1 MNKQMQKILFTIFFL
16 TQTILLAQVKHCS
29 DDCSCIAKGQ
39 ILDAKTE
46 EPLPYATVQVKG
58 TNIGAVADENG
69 IFLLQHICEEEF
81 DIIISSVG
89 YKTLEHHHDNY
100 HEEDIV
106 HLAQEEL
113 FLESVVIQG
122 DREDTELNSSVVSTL
137 TAKDLSSV
145 KNESLGDVLSNITG
159 VSTLKNGQNV
169 VKPIIHGLHSNRVL
183 IINNGVRHEGQEW
196 GQEHAPEVD
205 PSLAKRITLVK
216 GASSVKYGP
225 NALGGVIVIDPPN
238 LELNSH
244 LHGEVEM
251 RGESNGN
258 ALDGNFSLQKG
269 YDHFVFMTQASGR
282 LQGDVQTLDYNLSNT
297 GMREYSAVIGARYHR
312 QHLDMNVYLSS
323 VNQELGI
330 LRGSVVGSLI
340 DLADAIGDG
349 TPEYTTPFTYSINNP
364 RQVVGHNMMK
374 LQGNYNMHNSFLQFK
389 YAFQQNKRQEFD
401 VRRGTAN
408 DSPSINLK
416 LNTHTF
422 DVEWFHSKVKNW
434 EGSIGTQWLY
444 QDNNNIAGTQTISF
458 IPNFNTTRLAL
469 FAIEEKSF
477 EKTTLEVGVRYDY
490 QYTSARG
497 RDIDGSVFINES
509 NYNSLSGIIGV
520 NRSLNDKSTLRV
532 NASTAWRAPNVAE
545 LYSFGKHGTVLQYG
559 ILRGDFDNN
568 GDFYTQVF
576 TNDEKLIENELGY
589 KLVGIYAY
597 NANKLRAELVPYINY
612 ISNYFY
618 KKPSGITTSSR
629 GAFPYF
635 VYQQTNMLFTGVDAT
650 IIVNHNNVWKSKL
663 SGTYLFAKDIENND
677 FLLGIPANKI
687 GYELSFSKQKWF
699 FDDIE
704 IALIPSYTFEQ
715 KNNPQ
720 RIIIPQEFID
730 AKAAGINLFATDDS
744 NFDFLD
750 APKGYWLV
758 DIKAE
763 TTLNS
768 FVFGLKIKNL
778 FNINYRSYT
787 NLMRYYADEMGL
799 NAMIYLKLQL

>member
-1 MNKQMQKILFTIFFL
+1 MYKGVQKIVFTIYFL
-16 TQTILLAQVKHCS
+16 SQTVLMAQMKHCS

-46 EPLPYATVQVKG
+46 APLPYATVQVKG
-58 TNIGAVADENG
+58 TNLGAVADENG
-69 IFLLQHICEEEF
+69 NFLLEHICDEEF

-100 HEEDIV
+100 HEYDIV
-106 HLAQEEL
+106 HLAQAEL

-122 DREDTELNSSVVSTL
+122 EREDTELNSSVVSTL
-137 TAKDLSSV
+137 TGKDLTSI
-145 KNESLGDVLSNITG
+145 KNESLGDVLSTITG

-196 GQEHAPEVD
+196 GQEHAPEID

-225 NALGGVIVIDPPN
+225 NALGGVIVIDPPK

-244 LHGEVEM
+244 LHGEVVM

-258 ALDGNFSLQKG
+258 ALDGNVSLQKG
-269 YDHFVFMTQASGR
+269 YDHFVLMTQASGR
-282 LQGDVQTLDYNLSNT
+282 YQGDLQAPDYNISNT
-297 GMREYSAVIGARYHR
+297 GMREYSAAIGARYHL
-312 QHLDMNVYLSS
+312 QHLDMNMYLSS

-330 LRGSVVGSLI
+330 LRGSVVGNLD

-349 TPEYTTPFTYSINNP
+349 IPEYTLPFSYSINNP

-374 LQGNYNMHNSFLQFK
+374 FQGNYNMHNSFLQFT
-389 YAFQQNKRQEFD
+389 YAYQQNKRQEFD
-401 VRRGTAN
+401 VRRGTTN

-416 LNTHTF
+416 LSTHTL
-422 DVEWFHSKVKNW
+422 DVEWLHPKVKNW
-434 EGSIGTQWLY
+434 EGSIGTQCLY
-444 QDNNNIAGTQTISF
+444 QDNDNIPGTQTISF
-458 IPNFNTTRLAL
+458 IPNFNTTRLAV
-469 FAIEEKSF
+469 FAIEER
-477 EKTTLEVGVRYDY
+477 EYNKTTLEVGARYDY

-497 RDIDGSVFINES
+497 RDTDGSVFINES
-509 NYNSLSGIIGV
+509 HYNSISGIMGI
-520 NRSLNDKSTLRV
+520 NRSISDKSIVRV

-545 LYSFGKHGTVLQYG
+545 LYSYGKHGTVLQYG
-559 ILRGDFDNN
+559 MLRGDFDQN
-568 GDFYTQVF
+568 GDFFTKVF
-576 TNDEKLIENELGY
+576 TNDEKLVENELGY
-589 KLVGIYAY
+589 KLVGIYEYTAK
-597 NANKLRAELVPYINY
+597 KLRAELVPYINY

-635 VYQQTNMLFTGVDAT
+635 VYQQTNVLFTGVDAT
-650 IIVNHNNVWKSKL
+650 VIVQHNDVWKSKL
-663 SGTYLFAKDIENND
+663 SGTYLFAKDIVNND
-677 FLLGIPANKI
+677 FLLGIPANRVA
-687 GYELSFSKQKWF
+687 YELSFNKQNWLL
-699 FDDIE
+699 DDVE
-704 IALIPSYTFEQ
+704 IALMPSYTFEQ

-720 RIIIPQEFID
+720 RIINPQEFID
-730 AKAAGINLFATDDS
+730 AKLAGINLFAKDDS

-750 APKGYWLV
+750 APKGYLLI
-758 DIKAE
+758 DMKAE
-763 TTLNS
+763 TTLKT
-768 FVFGLKIKNL
+768 FVFGLKVKNL
-778 FNINYRSYT
+778 LNTNYRSYT
-787 NLMRYYADEMGL
+787 NLMRYYADEMGF